1 MKRRTHCL
9 AISLLISLPTLGG
22 FTAIS
27 ATAARAA
34 SLPDLIDQTK
44 PSVVLVGSFGLMDS
58 PRFGFRGTGFVV
70 GDGRTVLTNAHVL
83 PPENPERIDR
93 SIAVQVWSPGGTW
106 QMRDAKLLSRDAFRD
121 LALLR
126 IDGPAIKPLK
136 LASTPTR
143 EGTAIALIGFPLGNA
158 LGFSH
163 VTHRGIVASRTQVAA
178 AASNFQALNERAVHQ
193 IRQGNFDILQLD
205 ANAYPGNSGGPVLD
219 LETGEVVGVLNM
231 VLVKGTKEAALAVP
245 TGISYAVP
253 ASEAQKLLDSVAS
266 SP

>member
-1 MKRRTHCL
+1 MQRRSLCL
-9 AISLLISLPTLGG
+9 AALPLSLSLLAP
-22 FTAIS
+22 
-27 ATAARAA
+27 AARAL
-34 SLPDLIDQTK
+34 SLPDLIEQSK
-44 PSVVLVGSFGLMDS
+44 PAVVLVGSYGLMDS

-83 PPENPERIDR
+83 PPEDPGRIDR
-93 SIAVQVWSPGGTW
+93 TLAVQVWVNGSW
-106 QMRDAKLLSRDAFRD
+106 QLREARLVNRDAFRD
-121 LALLR
+121 LAQLR
-126 IDGPAIKPLK
+126 IDGAAVKPLK
-136 LASTPTR
+136 LATTPTR

-163 VTHRGIVASRTQVAA
+163 VTHRGIVASRTQIAA

-219 LETGEVVGVLNM
+219 VETGEVVGVLNM

-253 ASEAQKLLDSVAS
+253 ASEAQKLLDTPPTA
-266 SP
+266 P